1 MTGFDTAEFMQNLA
15 IWAVPVLLAI
25 TLHEAAHGFVAL
37 KRGDSTA
44 WMLGRVTLNPVK
56 HIDPLGTILLP
67 MAMLAFTGFIFGYA
81 KPVPVNFSRLHDI
94 KWDTVKVALA
104 GPLTNLVL
112 AILSVGLMWLAVL
125 LPESFQIPLLKI
137 CAASVMINFV
147 LMWLN
152 MLPLLPLDGG
162 RALHAVLPHTQ
173 QIAFAQTER
182 FGFIIL
188 LILLFTGLL
197 FQILMPLLNVSV
209 MALNNFAPVNLFW
222 LVNSI

>member
-37 KRGDSTA
+37 KNGDSTA

-56 HIDPLGTILLP
+56 HIDPLGTVLLP
-67 MAMLAFTGFIFGYA
+67 MVMLAFTGFIFGYA
-81 KPVPVNFSRLHDI
+81 KPVPVNFSRLNDI

-104 GPLTNLVL
+104 GPATNLVL
-112 AILSVGLMWLAVL
+112 AVISVGVMWLAVL
-125 LPESFQIPLLKI
+125 LPGAFQAPLLKI
-137 CAASVMINFV
+137 CAASVMINFI

-152 MLPLLPLDGG
+152 LLPLLPLDGG
-162 RALHAVLPHTQ
+162 RALHAVLPRAQ
-173 QIAFAQTER
+173 QVAFAETER
-182 FGFIIL
+182 YGFIIL
-188 LILLFTGLL
+188 LILLLTGLL

-209 MALNNFAPVNLFW
+209 AMLNNFAPENLFY
-222 LVNSI
+222 LVNNI